1 LPILSGNLACA
12 NGTRRHRRNLPP
24 PTALLVSSV
33 SVEAAERRVG
43 GSLCRTSGS
52 TRLWRCCPSSVS
64 NIRYRRIPN
73 WLTLGG
79 VVTGVALNSVPYQG
93 LPGLK
98 LSLAGRGVAFG
109 SYMLLYLV
117 RSMGAGDVKLMAAIG
132 AMVGFRDWFGIFL
145 VTALIGGVA
154 GIALVAA
161 RGRLLRTFW
170 DIGFILSE
178 LKQGWPAYVRN
189 EELDVRSPKAMG
201 LPPGA
206 VIGAGTLV
214 FLGTCARYG
223 Q

>member
-1 LPILSGNLACA
+1 M
-12 NGTRRHRRNLPP
+12 
-24 PTALLVSSV
+24 
-33 SVEAAERRVG
+33 
-43 GSLCRTSGS
+43 
-52 TRLWRCCPSSVS
+52 WRCCPSSVS

-170 DIGFILSE
+170 ESASSC
-178 LKQGWPAYVRN
+178 PN
-189 EELDVRSPKAMG
+189 
-201 LPPGA
+201 
-206 VIGAGTLV
+206 
-214 FLGTCARYG
+214 
-223 Q
+223 